1 MPGTNRRNPRL
12 YPVWIG
18 FGRTSATAFAAFRD
32 LSRSRPGGRTA
43 FQVPEFLDYQEQ
55 AHVFEGVIGG
65 TFEDML
71 YTTREGTE
79 QFDGGLV
86 TGNLFRFLGVPALIG
101 RTLTE
106 EDAKPG
112 APPVFV
118 MSYKMWTKRFNQ
130 DPKILG
136 RNFVFNGVSST
147 LVGIM
152 PQRFTKLGA
161 DLWKP
166 VTMDRADPVASR
178 RYYMFQARLKPGITV
193 QQAEA
198 QVGVIAQRLAKVY
211 PDNYPKKFG
220 VKIVSWV
227 DSLVGQFRKTLYTL
241 AAAVCLLLLI
251 ACVNVANMLLAR
263 ATAREKEMAIRS
275 SLGASRARL
284 VWQLLFESFL
294 LALAGTAVGCL
305 FAYFGIK
312 ALVTAIPLGLIP
324 QEAVIRLN
332 PQVLLFSLGVS
343 VVTAV
348 LFGLAPALQTAR
360 RDLVEPLK
368 DTSKG
373 VTGGCR
379 RGRLRNALVVLEV
392 ALSLVLLAGAGL
404 LMRSFVKLQTVDL
417 GFNPNNILVA
427 RLPLPQGQY
436 KTAASKHQFFRQLL
450 PRLQALP
457 GVVAATETTT
467 LPPYGGIR
475 SEIDIPGKTHSE
487 KWETIFQLCSE
498 GYFPTLGLRLVR
510 GRLLT
515 EVEVNDARRVA
526 VINQTLANRYFGSD
540 DPIGRRI
547 LVRTAV
553 EPMTLLNAVR
563 REIWSVDRSVALT
576 FTGSLTEYLKR
587 FSYAEPQFGLVVMGF
602 FAGVG
607 LVLVALGVY
616 SVLAY
621 TVSRQTQ
628 EIGIRMALGAGSADV
643 LRMVM
648 RLGLRLVV
656 LGLALGLLVTLA
668 ATRVLASQ
676 LWGISAQDPVTLAGV
691 AAVIAA
697 AGISACYFPAR
708 RATRVDPMVALRYE

>member
-1 MPGTNRRNPRL
+1 MDWIWQDLRYGFRSLRNQPGFTAL
-12 YPVWIG
+12 AVLALALGIG
-18 FGRTSATAFAAFRD
+18 AATTIFSVIQNVLLDPFPYTDAERVVAIQIRD

-43 FQVPEFLDYQEQ
+43 FQTPEFLDYQEQ

-71 YTTREGTE
+71 YTTKEGTE

-86 TGNLFRFLGVPALIG
+86 TGNMFRFLGVPALMG

-106 EDAKPG
+106 EDARPG

-178 RYYMFQARLKPGITV
+178 RYYMFQARLKPGVTM

-198 QVGVIAQRLAKVY
+198 EVGVIAQRLAKVY

-220 VKIVSWV
+220 VKVVSWV

-284 VWQLLFESFL
+284 VWQLLIESFL

-373 VTGGCR
+373 VTGGFR

-392 ALSLVLLAGAGL
+392 ALSLVLLAGAGPADAQL
-404 LMRSFVKLQTVDL
+404 RQAADGGPGLQS
-417 GFNPNNILVA
+417 
-427 RLPLPQGQY
+427 QQY
-436 KTAASKHQFFRQLL
+436 
-450 PRLQALP
+450 P
-457 GVVAATETTT
+457 GG
-467 LPPYGGIR
+467 PP
-475 SEIDIPGKTHSE
+475 T
-487 KWETIFQLCSE
+487 
-498 GYFPTLGLRLVR
+498 
-510 GRLLT
+510 
-515 EVEVNDARRVA
+515 
-526 VINQTLANRYFGSD
+526 
-540 DPIGRRI
+540 
-547 LVRTAV
+547 
-553 EPMTLLNAVR
+553 
-563 REIWSVDRSVALT
+563 
-576 FTGSLTEYLKR
+576 
-587 FSYAEPQFGLVVMGF
+587 
-602 FAGVG
+602 
-607 LVLVALGVY
+607 
-616 SVLAY
+616 
-621 TVSRQTQ
+621 
-628 EIGIRMALGAGSADV
+628 
-643 LRMVM
+643 
-648 RLGLRLVV
+648 
-656 LGLALGLLVTLA
+656 
-668 ATRVLASQ
+668 
-676 LWGISAQDPVTLAGV
+676 
-691 AAVIAA
+691 AA
-697 AGISACYFPAR
+697 AGAVQDRGVEAPVLPPVAAAAEGAAGGR
-708 RATRVDPMVALRYE
+708 GGDGNDDVAALRRHSQRNRHPRQDPLREVGHHLPVVQRRVLSHAGFAAGARAAAFGGGSERRPAGGGDQPDLGEPVLRFGRPHRAAHSASRCWKRFQKAKWRTRSSRWWGLWRTRGTRAFRTPSCRRRSCRTASRARSSAASWCGRRSSR